1 MKENKMT
8 NTVKKTTTTKKA
20 STKTVAKN
28 VKVSNLTATIKET
41 SFSYF
46 NKDGQYFSTNETD
59 QLLNSMY
66 TSYSK
71 ANFDKAYNGSVALGK
86 FADAQSTHAYHLIKS
101 KITVCNSDNVQ
112 SKPKEMKPELMKQAL
127 IQLVGQEAYDLVPSM
142 VRSRSFHVVAL
153 IWNNFFD
160 AEKINNDPVI
170 KNSNYKFVEANKPD
184 NSGEETRHH
193 NNFDDIVGA
202 FYNKNTNKY
211 VSYCSVAKALNLTT
225 DKATNEVTA
234 RSSKASVGGNS
245 KTSTPKNEK
254 LDETKV
260 DDQFKNQLD
269 VFLTNTKKVTSC
281 NDKDALYSALTL
293 IIKKSKELKVD
304 PDNLFLDALEF
315 IQDNK

>member
-1 MKENKMT
+1 MT
-8 NTVKKTTTTKKA
+8 NTVKKTTTKKA

-28 VKVSNLTATIKET
+28 VKVSTLTATIKET

-59 QLLNSMY
+59 NILNDMY
-66 TSYSK
+66 ASYSK
-71 ANFDKAYNGSVALGK
+71 NNFDKAYNGSIALGK
-86 FADAQSTHAYHLIKS
+86 FADAQSTHAYHLIRS

-142 VRSRSFHVVAL
+142 VRSRSFHVVSL
-153 IWNNFFD
+153 IWNNLFD
-160 AEKINNDPVI
+160 ADRINNDPVI
-170 KNSNYKFVEANKPD
+170 KNSNYKFVEANKVD
-184 NSGEETRHH
+184 NSDDARRYH
-193 NNFDDIVGA
+193 NNFDDIVGS

-211 VSYCSVAKALNLTT
+211 VSYCSVSKALNLTT
-225 DKATNEVTA
+225 DKKTNDVSA
-234 RSSKASVGGNS
+234 RTSKASVGGNS

-269 VFLTNTKKVTSC
+269 VFLTNTKKATSC

-293 IIKKSKELKVD
+293 IINKSKELKVD
-304 PDNLFLDALEF
+304 PDNLFLDALDF
-315 IQDNK
+315 IADNK